1 MGRALGSSVYA
12 LAITSVPHLPS
23 LCTIV
28 YLEMINVFLALKI
41 WCKELSGKSVV
52 IHCDNMAVVCSLS
65 SGRSW
70 DVMVARNVWLITA
83 TYDIELVVYHIPGK
97 DNGLADSLSRWYGG
111 TLSRDTITQ
120 LLEHQWCPVTPPM
133 LELDFNI

>member
-1 MGRALGSSVYA
+1 MTTWWWFALCLLVVHGTSFSV
-12 LAITSVPHLPS
+12 T
-23 LCTIV
+23 
-28 YLEMINVFLALKI
+28 
-41 WCKELSGKSVV
+41 
-52 IHCDNMAVVCSLS
+52 
-65 SGRSW
+65 
-70 DVMVARNVWLITA
+70 RNVWLITA
-83 TYDIELVVYHIPGK
+83 TYDIELVVNHIPGK